1 MAGAITKIQGLLK
14 TIDAAYWIKN
24 ISLEEMINKQ
34 IHKED
39 RIGAAGDGRK
49 TFGNGSHMQ

>member
-34 IHKED
+34 IRKED